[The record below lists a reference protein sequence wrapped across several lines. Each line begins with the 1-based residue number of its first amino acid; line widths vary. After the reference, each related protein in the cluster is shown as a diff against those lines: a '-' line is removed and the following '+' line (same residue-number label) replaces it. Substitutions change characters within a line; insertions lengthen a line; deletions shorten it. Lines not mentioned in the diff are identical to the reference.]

1 MFASTQDP
9 EFVQGQS
16 RDVPNRELGPN
27 IYTTKYLTVET
38 CGVRFFTD
46 MLFMEAIRSHE
57 YSS

>member
-27 IYTTKYLTVET
+27 RDTPPCSKVVVNELCVNIYNST
-38 CGVRFFTD
+38 
-46 MLFMEAIRSHE
+46 
-57 YSS
+57 YSTFSESQAFQ